1 MSDEKREKIL
11 NLKDLTSQFALKE
24 WIKNNIK
31 DENGKPYY
39 DESIPKIDM
48 EKYLE
53 FILNQV
59 KDQRVLDKKDWIGQ
73 INKIKDRILE

>member
-31 DENGKPYY
+31 DKNGKPYY
-39 DESIPKIDM
+39 DDSIPKIDM

-73 INKIKDRILE
+73 INKIKDRVLK

>member
-24 WIKNNIK
+24 WIKNNIN